1 MEMKNGILHVRQVL
15 LGVLCFLVLKPIHA
29 QLASCQWSIPIVPI
43 VSNETNDHPRAF
55 LWIPEDCRQVRAVV
69 FGQHNMCEEPIFDH
83 PIFRKTMAELGFAIV
98 WMTPGIDQQW
108 DVKSGCQQAFDTMM
122 EDLADES
129 GYSELKYAPV
139 VPLGHSA
146 MATFPWNFAAWNPER
161 TLAIISYKGD
171 APRTNLTGYG
181 RENLEWGRTRN
192 IDGIPGLMIEGE
204 YEWWEARVNPA
215 LAFRIM
221 YPESCI
227 SFLCDTGHGHFDVSD
242 EAVAY
247 LSLFLKKAAK
257 YRLPETQELNESV
270 RLIKLKPLEG
280 WLAQRWSPD
289 QKKRSKAA
297 PFARYKGDIHDAFW
311 YFDEEIAQI
320 TEAYY
325 ARERGK
331 KERYIGF
338 LQKGTL
344 LGYNENLHARTNGR
358 FESEADGLTFHLN
371 SEFTDSLR
379 LVCIPDHSNEKP
391 VINRICGPVEK
402 VNDTTFTVRF
412 YRMGMDNAKRT
423 GDIWLLASYKGDDKC
438 KSAVQQINL
447 RIPLKNTEGQVQCI
461 DFPPIS
467 DIRER
472 VTEIPLKATSSS
484 GMPVQYY
491 VREGPAVIRNGK
503 LVFTKIPLRSK
514 FPVQV
519 TVVAWQYGRSGEPK
533 VQSAESVTQ
542 SFWIVKDEN

>member
-1 MEMKNGILHVRQVL
+1 MVCCATVY
-15 LGVLCFLVLKPIHA
+15 
-29 QLASCQWSIPIVPI
+29 QWSVT
-43 VSNETNDHPRAF
+43 VSSVVSGETNAHPRAF
-55 LWIPEDCRQVRAVV
+55 LWIPENCQQVRAVV

-83 PIFRKTMAELGFAIV
+83 PVFRKTMAELGFAIV

-108 DVKSGCQQAFDTMM
+108 DVKNGCQQAFDTMM
-122 EDLADES
+122 EDLADVS
-129 GYSELKYAPV
+129 GYSELKYTPV

-215 LAFRIM
+215 LAFRMM

-227 SFLCDTGHGHFDVSD
+227 SFLCDAGHGHFDVSD
-242 EAVAY
+242 EVVAY
-247 LSLFLKKAAK
+247 LSLFLKKAAY
-257 YRLPETQELNESV
+257 YRLPKTQNLNEPTQ
-270 RLIKLKPLEG
+270 LLKLDPANG
-280 WLAQRWSPD
+280 WLAQRWRPN
-289 QKKRSKAA
+289 QKQRPKTVPYS
-297 PFARYKGDIHDAFW
+297 RYKGDTHDAFW
-311 YFDEEIAQI
+311 YFDGEIAQA

-325 ARERGK
+325 ARERSK

-371 SEFTDSLR
+371 SVFTDSLR

-391 VINRICGPVEK
+391 VINRICGPVAK

-412 YRMGMDNAKRT
+412 YRMGMDNIKRT
-423 GDIWLLASYKGDDKC
+423 GDIWLLSSHSGDDKN

-447 RIPLKNTEGQVQCI
+447 RIPLKNTEGEAQSI

-467 DIRER
+467 DVGEQQA
-472 VTEIPLKATSSS
+472 EIPLNATSSS
-484 GMPVQYY
+484 GMPVYY
-491 VREGPAVIRNGK
+491 FVREGPAEIKNGK
-503 LVFTKIPLRSK
+503 LVFTKIPPRSK
-514 FPVQV
+514 YPVQV
-519 TVVAWQYGRSGEPK
+519 TVVAWQYGRSIEPK
-533 VQSAESVTQ
+533 IQSAEPVKRQ
-542 SFWIVKDEN
+542 FWIKHSLK